1 MSEQEAKKFF
11 DSGIKYFNEKKYP
24 LAEKNF
30 ENALQLAP
38 NRSSIL
44 DNLASVYFINS
55 KYEKSLKII
64 DKLLKLNVKEKKIIY
79 LKFKILSILGETK
92 ELQKF
97 IDDYLIKNSGSSKF
111 KIIRNLI
118 YPKFFENQ
126 SKLMNTELIL

>member
-38 NRSSIL
+38 TRSSIL

-55 KYEKSLKII
+55 KYEKSLEIV
-64 DKLLKLNVKEKKIIY
+64 DKLLKLNVKEKK
-79 LKFKILSILGETK
+79 
-92 ELQKF
+92 
-97 IDDYLIKNSGSSKF
+97 N
-111 KIIRNLI
+111 N
-118 YPKFFENQ
+118 
-126 SKLMNTELIL
+126 